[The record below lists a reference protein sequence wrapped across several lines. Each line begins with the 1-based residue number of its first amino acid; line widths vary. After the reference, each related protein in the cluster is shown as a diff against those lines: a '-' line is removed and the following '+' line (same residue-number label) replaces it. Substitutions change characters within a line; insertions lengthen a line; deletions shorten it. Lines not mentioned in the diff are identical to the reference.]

1 MAFRIQNT
9 TLGKIMEDEKTLCT
23 KCGKVDCEC
32 TRATTNL
39 DPNPDPDEFPP
50 EDRPGSRIYRKSE

>member
-1 MAFRIQNT
+1 
-9 TLGKIMEDEKTLCT
+9 MEDEKTLCT